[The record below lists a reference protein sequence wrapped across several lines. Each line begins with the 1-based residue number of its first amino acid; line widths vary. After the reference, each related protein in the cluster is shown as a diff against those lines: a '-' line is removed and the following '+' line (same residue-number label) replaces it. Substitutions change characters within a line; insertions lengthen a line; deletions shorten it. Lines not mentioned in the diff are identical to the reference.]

1 MNTWHTIELV
11 AKEQHRDR
19 ERRIR
24 LDALVHQVRSERRL
38 NPVSRWIKRYITPRL
53 RHSQS
58 IEAEP
63 QLT

>member
-11 AKEQHRDR
+11 AKEQHRDL

-24 LDALVHQVRSERRL
+24 LDALARQVRSRQRL
-38 NPVSRWIKRYITPRL
+38 HPVSRWIKRYIVPRL

-58 IEAEP
+58 VEAEP

>member
-11 AKEQHRDR
+11 AKEQHHDL

-38 NPVSRWIKRYITPRL
+38 NPVSRWIERYITSHL
-53 RHSQS
+53 RHSKS

-63 QLT
+63 QMI